1 MVAAYRRVL
10 RTLYEARVEL
20 EQGLQQLEAFRAL
33 QQLDARLSESR
44 PLDVIDASSLRRL
57 LTDELSSQPG
67 YVEFCAIRRA
77 LDCFGLDD
85 AALNQLAA
93 TETDSEAADPAGIG
107 SHGPALGEHEAI
119 FAPPDDPPR
128 FQPHF
133 PLDGAATEAT
143 AHQVLHLTSRLCNAP
158 ALHSQP
164 EDEFD
169 QADLTLIRGID
180 DELAARLGMIGVVR
194 IGQIAAWSAIDCE
207 AASEFLGERAAIAA
221 DNWIE
226 QAAILAGGKLTHH
239 ARSVLR
245 LRRQLTAPD
254 AGAEAATAGQLDI
267 QGSAQESRAVPMPVP
282 VISEKPDGPMPGSDT
297 DRAAVSGRGPTHQSG
312 RAGTDRQTA
321 SAASAAAAD
330 SVAAAVAAANSM
342 RSQRSR
348 TYWSEPPPP
357 VAEPSPVAASDLAL
371 VHIEHRMAD
380 EVLEATEAGPA
391 FPAVGT
397 EAAAKTDAYEVLLDP
412 PVRTFAGPVEE
423 AVIEIVAAGQ
433 QQAADTGSGPYR
445 HDLRSLAAAERR
457 GVVRRVM
464 RALTGEA
471 V

>member
-10 RTLYEARVEL
+10 RTLYEAKLEL

-33 QQLDARLSESR
+33 QQLDAHLSESR

-93 TETDSEAADPAGIG
+93 TETDCEAADPAGIG

-119 FAPPDDPPR
+119 LAPPDDRPR

-143 AHQVLHLTSRLCNAP
+143 AHQVLHLTSRLCNAA
-158 ALHSQP
+158 ALQSQP
-164 EDEFD
+164 EDDFD
-169 QADLTLIRGID
+169 RADLTLIRGID

-194 IGQIAAWSAIDCE
+194 IDQIAAWSAIDCE

-254 AGAEAATAGQLDI
+254 AGAEAAAAGQADI
-267 QGSAQESRAVPMPVP
+267 YGSVQERRAVSVP
-282 VISEKPDGPMPGSDT
+282 VISEKSDGPMPGSDT
-297 DRAAVSGRGPTHQSG
+297 DRAAVSGRSPTHPSG
-312 RAGTDRQTA
+312 RAGIDRQTA

-391 FPAVGT
+391 LPAVGT

-412 PVRTFAGPVEE
+412 PVRTFAGPIEE

-433 QQAADTGSGPYR
+433 QQAADTGSGHYR

-457 GVVRRVM
+457 RVVRRVM